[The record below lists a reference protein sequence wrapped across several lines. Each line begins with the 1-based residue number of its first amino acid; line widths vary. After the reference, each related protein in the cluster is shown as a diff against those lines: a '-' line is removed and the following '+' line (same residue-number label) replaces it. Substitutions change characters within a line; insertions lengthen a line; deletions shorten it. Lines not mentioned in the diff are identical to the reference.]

1 MARRTPFHAFLTKI
15 ASEGKSVSN
24 EANTS
29 RTLATASKTPAS
41 SRSSIPTSYL
51 KISPTGGIVAPEK
64 KLIMSEVSSGKHDIS
79 PIGGISA
86 SSISSTPTTFQKAVS
101 TPTIAIQKPETVVL
115 GGISI
120 SPASGV
126 TTSIKRTVAVTEE
139 KPLTNISEKKSI
151 TLGSSRPTQTIV
163 TMGTSI
169 SSDQISAIK
178 EKISAMSLP
187 ETSPGNVHIG
197 SGRSTSG
204 VLPTAQK
211 AIAGP
216 TITLARPSEK
226 RSTPNTANP
235 NKYVPVTEAKPLTVV
250 GSGSTAI
257 PESSDATGFIFR
269 GIPIKM

>member
-64 KLIMSEVSSGKHDIS
+64 KLITSEVSSGKHDIS
-79 PIGGISA
+79 PTGGISA

-126 TTSIKRTVAVTEE
+126 TTSIKRTVAVHEE
-139 KPLTNISEKKSI
+139 QPVTRTPVAITEKK
-151 TLGSSRPTQTIV
+151 P
-163 TMGTSI
+163 
-169 SSDQISAIK
+169 
-178 EKISAMSLP
+178 
-187 ETSPGNVHIG
+187 
-197 SGRSTSG
+197 
-204 VLPTAQK
+204 
-211 AIAGP
+211 
-216 TITLARPSEK
+216 ITLATVNPFHLSRHPKYPLHHQQASHRATSSEAS
-226 RSTPNTANP
+226 R
-235 NKYVPVTEAKPLTVV
+235 
-250 GSGSTAI
+250 
-257 PESSDATGFIFR
+257 
-269 GIPIKM
+269 

>member
-64 KLIMSEVSSGKHDIS
+64 KLITSEVSSGKHDIS
-79 PIGGISA
+79 PTGGISA
-86 SSISSTPTTFQKAVS
+86 SSISS

-126 TTSIKRTVAVTEE
+126 TTSIKRTVAVHEE
-139 KPLTNISEKKSI
+139 QPVTRTPVAITEKK
-151 TLGSSRPTQTIV
+151 P
-163 TMGTSI
+163 
-169 SSDQISAIK
+169 
-178 EKISAMSLP
+178 
-187 ETSPGNVHIG
+187 
-197 SGRSTSG
+197 
-204 VLPTAQK
+204 
-211 AIAGP
+211 
-216 TITLARPSEK
+216 ITLATVKSVSSIPASEIPSA
-226 RSTPNTANP
+226 SPT
-235 NKYVPVTEAKPLTVV
+235 
-250 GSGSTAI
+250 G
-257 PESSDATGFIFR
+257 ESPGYIFR

>member
-64 KLIMSEVSSGKHDIS
+64 KLITSEVSSGKHDIS
-79 PIGGISA
+79 PTGGISA

-126 TTSIKRTVAVTEE
+126 TTSIKRTVAVHEE
-139 KPLTNISEKKSI
+139 QPVTRTPISI
-151 TLGSSRPTQTIV
+151 GSSRTRV
-163 TMGTSI
+163 A
-169 SSDQISAIK
+169 DY
-178 EKISAMSLP
+178 
-187 ETSPGNVHIG
+187 
-197 SGRSTSG
+197 
-204 VLPTAQK
+204 
-211 AIAGP
+211 
-216 TITLARPSEK
+216 
-226 RSTPNTANP
+226 STPNTANP
-235 NKYVPVTEAKPLTVV
+235 NKTISEDSIKAIKEKITLEGGVSVNSQSKPRTAIYDNIDAKRNLGGSTSVSTTSGKAITTPTITPVARPFPVTEAKPVTEADEA
-250 GSGSTAI
+250 SGYLYKGV
-257 PESSDATGFIFR
+257 PL
-269 GIPIKM
+269 KQ